1 MMRMDAILQVFVDN
15 PLLTLFFCVGVGLV
29 LGKIKVAGISFGAA
43 GALFAALGL
52 SSLVYLAELPND
64 AHQVDA
70 TGKILDRASVALPGS
85 FTAFALG
92 VFCYTVGISAGPSI
106 VAAFKTGWK
115 PLLIA
120 VGSIVAMAAAALGT
134 GRLLGL
140 RMGEIAG
147 IYAGTG
153 TATAALGVV
162 QEQFKGAGSAADVSG
177 ASVGYAIGYPVGVTL
192 TILCCVAVIKL
203 GQRFP
208 LPEDTQVQS
217 PMQVR
222 TIELGP
228 DLRPVSVAAAA
239 QQHSF
244 VVSRVTRDGLTKTAS
259 TGYLMHPGD
268 LVTVTGRADVL
279 EAAAAKLGR
288 FSTTEPWWDRSE
300 IDYRRITLSNPDL
313 ATHTV
318 KSLGLEERF
327 GAVIS
332 RARRGD
338 VDLLATPDLP
348 LQMGDRLRVTAPRRA
363 MREVSEYLGD
373 SERAAGDINPIGLG
387 LGFALGLLFG
397 LISIPIGGGSALVI
411 GAASGPL
418 IVGTI
423 LGAIGRTGPVVWL
436 LPGNVSNTLNQ
447 FSLLLFL
454 VAVGSGAGQ
463 SLVSAI
469 QGGQWL
475 AVLVVSAATSLVHA
489 VCIILGVRLLAG
501 YGTARTLGALTGS
514 QLNPGVYGFAYGRMP
529 DPRVALGYALL
540 FPVIMVGKVL
550 VDQLMVAF
558 L

>member
-1 MMRMDAILQVFVDN
+1 MSFLRVFVDN
-15 PLLTLFFCVGVGLV
+15 PLLTLFACMGVGLV
-29 LGKIKVAGISFGAA
+29 LGKIRIAGISFGAA

-52 SSLVYLAELPND
+52 SSLVYLADLPNLSG
-64 AHQVDA
+64 QVDA
-70 TGKILDRASVALPGS
+70 AGQELDRATVALPG
-85 FTAFALG
+85 FLTAFSLA

-115 PLLIA
+115 PVIIA
-120 VGSIVAMAAAALGT
+120 SVSIVAMAGAAYGT
-134 GRLLGL
+134 GKAFGL

-162 QEQFKGAGSAADVSG
+162 QEQFKAAGSVEDVSG
-177 ASVGYAIGYPVGVTL
+177 ASVGYAIGYPIGVTA
-192 TILCCVAVIKL
+192 TIVCIVAVIRL

-208 LPEDTQVQS
+208 LPEDTEVVS

-222 TIELGP
+222 TLLIGP
-228 DLRPVSVAAAA
+228 DITGLTVAEAA
-239 QQHSF
+239 QRYAF
-244 VVSRVTRDGLTKTAS
+244 VVSRVTRDGSTA
-259 TGYLMHPGD
+259 TAEADRRLQPGD
-268 LVTVTGRADVL
+268 LVTVTGRTDDLERAAD
-279 EAAAAKLGR
+279 ALGG
-288 FSTTEPWWDRSE
+288 FSSTEPWWDRSE

-318 KSLGLEERF
+318 DSLGLYDRF

-332 RARRGD
+332 RVRRAD
-338 VDLLATPDLP
+338 VDLLATPDLK
-348 LQMGDRLRVTAPRRA
+348 LQMGDRLRITAPRRI
-363 MREVSEYLGD
+363 MRKVGDFIGD

-387 LGFALGLLFG
+387 IGFSLGLLFG
-397 LISIPIGGGSALVI
+397 LLTIPLGGGSSLVI
-411 GAASGPL
+411 GSASGPL
-418 IVGTI
+418 IIGTV

-436 LPGNVSNTLNQ
+436 LPGTVTSTLNQ

-454 VAVGSGAGQ
+454 VAVGTGAGQ
-463 SLVSAI
+463 SLVAAV
-469 QGGQWL
+469 QGGQWA
-475 AVLVVSAATSLVHA
+475 AVAVVALITSLTHA
-489 VCIILGVRLLAG
+489 LCVVLGVRVLIRF
-501 YGTARTLGALTGS
+501 GTARTLGALTGS
-514 QLNPGVYGFAYGRMP
+514 QLNPGVYGFAFERMP